1 MPSPSEWELID
12 DGSWN
17 GVRKWMKAS
26 GEDHGTVTVKYEG
39 YDVPLILEDNKRAQ
53 SEAHDR
59 RSEMWHAAKI
69 PASVLLK
76 WRIEHGLDIFNP
88 NHAEGVRRL
97 LNSSEYRHL
106 RRVPFQI

>member
-1 MPSPSEWELID
+1 MPSPSEWELVD

-17 GVRKWMKAS
+17 GVRKWMKATD
-26 GEDHGTVTVKYEG
+26 EDHGTVSVRYEG
-39 YDVPLILEDNKRAQ
+39 YDVPLILNDNKRVQ
-53 SEAHDR
+53 NDSHNR

-69 PASVLLK
+69 PASVLLE
-76 WRIEHGLDIFNP
+76 WRIKYGIEITNP
-88 NHAEGVRRL
+88 NHEQGVRRL